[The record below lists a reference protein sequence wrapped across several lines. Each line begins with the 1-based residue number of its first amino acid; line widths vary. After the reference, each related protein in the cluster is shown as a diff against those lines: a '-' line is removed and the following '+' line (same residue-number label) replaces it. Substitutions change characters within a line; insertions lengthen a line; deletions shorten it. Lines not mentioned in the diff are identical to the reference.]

1 MHLRNSQVLLL
12 LVVVIQARFTR
23 PLKKVQGCSV
33 SEEELGSTDT
43 LGGLQ
48 SPACY
53 FAFLP
58 HTMEHFKVLTFLLA
72 DVFCFC
78 LCFLD

>member
-1 MHLRNSQVLLL
+1 MHLRNSQVLIL
-12 LVVVIQARFTR
+12 LVVVVIQVRFTR

-33 SEEELGSTDT
+33 SEEEVGSTDT

-58 HTMEHFKVLTFLLA
+58 HTMEHFKVNIF
-72 DVFCFC
+72 VC
-78 LCFLD
+78 